1 MPVTSRRSR
10 PELYDLGRCGL
21 PGPIA
26 KGSLSCS
33 LLSFSRFIFRAHVLK
48 EEIRKDVGE
57 TESAEEEDHEKG
69 SMECEN

>member
-1 MPVTSRRSR
+1 M
-10 PELYDLGRCGL
+10 